1 MKAITII
8 LSLFVGVFTYA
19 QNDVKIVKQGDM
31 YKVTYFHEN
40 GKVAQTGFIDANKKM
55 QGTWVSY
62 TQTGEKKSTGEY
74 KDGNKTG
81 TWYFGEHKDLVTQ
94 VDYGTDYRVASVY
107 QLKADKS
114 QLADSDLEE

>member
-1 MKAITII
+1 MKAFTII

-19 QNDVKIVKQGDM
+19 QNDVKIVKEGDF

-40 GKVAQTGFIDANKKM
+40 GKVAQTGFIDADKKM

-62 TQTGEKKSTGEY
+62 TTKGVKKSTGEY
-74 KDGNKTG
+74 KDGKKTG
-81 TWYFGEHKDLVTQ
+81 TWYFGENKTMVTQ

-107 QLKADKS
+107 QLKSDKS
-114 QLADSDLEE
+114 QLADTDMEE